1 MYQSLSRRIGQQTFA
16 TQQNVL
22 NYLNYTF
29 SKDCAEK
36 ESYGFFLG
44 GFYATEEM
52 SAKRCGQILNGLL
65 RLGIPKSE
73 LKYLEINAV
82 HFFA

>member
-22 NYLNYTF
+22 NDLNYTF

-73 LKYLEINAV
+73 LKY
-82 HFFA
+82 